1 MIKSITGFGRGE
13 HTDGKRN
20 YYVEVKSVNH
30 RYCDITVKMP
40 RRYVFAEDKVK
51 REAKETI
58 KRGKAEIFIMVDS
71 VTEEDAHVKANTVV
85 AKQYVDGLNQ
95 LKDALRL
102 EGDVTVSYVAGL
114 PDVMKMIP
122 DVQDEEEIA
131 AAILLA
137 LGKALEGYDGM
148 RSMEGRKLAED
159 LQGRGRWLREQLK
172 VIEKLAPEVG
182 RSYAEKL
189 EERIGELMAGAVEI
203 PQDRILLEAAVF
215 ADKTNI
221 TEELIRLASHIDQLE
236 ANLGGNKPVG
246 KKLDFL
252 MQEMNREANTI
263 GSKANDLDITGT
275 VLEIKSEV
283 EKMREQV
290 QNIE

>member
-1 MIKSITGFGRGE
+1 MIKSMTGFGRGE

-40 RRYVFAEDKVK
+40 RRYAFAEDKVK
-51 REAKETI
+51 GKAKETI

-85 AKQYVDGLNQ
+85 AKQYMDGLNQ
-95 LKDALRL
+95 LKDALQL
-102 EGDVTVSYVAGL
+102 EGEVTVSYVAGL

-122 DVQDEEEIA
+122 DVQDEEEIT

-137 LGKALEGYDGM
+137 LEKALEGYDAM

-182 RSYAEKL
+182 RSYAAKL
-189 EERIGELMAGAVEI
+189 KERIGELVAGAVEI
-203 PQDRILLEAAVF
+203 PQDRILLEAAIF

-236 ANLGGNKPVG
+236 ANLEANKPVG

-275 VLEIKSEV
+275 MLEIKSEV

>member
-1 MIKSITGFGRGE
+1 MIKSMTGFGRGE

-40 RRYVFAEDKVK
+40 RRYAFAEDKVK

-95 LKDALRL
+95 LKDALQL
-102 EGDVTVSYVAGL
+102 EGEVTVSYVAGL

-122 DVQDEEEIA
+122 DVQDEEEITT
-131 AAILLA
+131 AILFA
-137 LGKALEGYDGM
+137 LKKALEGYDAM

-182 RSYAEKL
+182 RSYAAKL
-189 EERIGELMAGAVEI
+189 KERIGELVAGAVEI
-203 PQDRILLEAAVF
+203 PQDRILLEAAIF
-215 ADKTNI
+215 ADKANI

-236 ANLGGNKPVG
+236 ANLEANKPVG

-275 VLEIKSEV
+275 MLEIKSEV